1 MNLVSTLTPEEYQ
14 AALTVA
20 MRKCAMLREEKR
32 ALQNI
37 IQHAQDHGPSSV
49 RTGSGRAVNLRNI
62 RFASFILDARIQQEM
77 VISPPISESRSPL
90 SLPLLMAEFQILE
103 DQISHVEALTLG
115 LGAAVETFGQEE

>member
-1 MNLVSTLTPEEYQ
+1 MQSAQHQPFVPHEVSPTNLVSTLTPEEYQ

-49 RTGSGRAVNLRNI
+49 RTGSGRA
-62 RFASFILDARIQQEM
+62 QEM

>member
-1 MNLVSTLTPEEYQ
+1 MQSAQHQPFVPHEVSPTNLVSTLTPEEYQ

-20 MRKCAMLREEKR
+20 MRKY
-32 ALQNI
+32 
-37 IQHAQDHGPSSV
+37 HGPSSV